1 MKGRNTRQKK
11 TVSWAV
17 TLLLRWSHDAFA
29 KGTSCKDHS
38 QSGGLRDLPV
48 LEEKKEAKRE
58 VGRIQAS
65 SSSHA
70 VTVHKS
76 CYYPKHLTSQKQSP
90 LVVAI
95 ESNITEAKQAW
106 RHDPSSGPFP
116 GLFLKAAH
124 LLPLG
129 DLGNCSGHLPAT
141 ATHLEHCRTG
151 CWGRAFDPLAV
162 RVRHF
167 HKGKRSFWLYNQPW
181 YAVLNVARPAQ
192 FYADFSPYFA
202 YISPEGGDLHLT
214 RHSCTETLF
223 RCWSISECSNLLVT
237 LSGESVF
244 TVISA
249 SVSENRGNTFSLI
262 LIPLSFNV
270 DFPFQ
275 FPFLSFQYL
284 LNLQLQIFK
293 R

>member
-1 MKGRNTRQKK
+1 MPLPKALPAKTTAKVVGWETSPCLRRKRKQREKWEGFRQVAAL
-11 TVSWAV
+11 TLSLCTNPV
-17 TLLLRWSHDAFA
+17 TIQS
-29 KGTSCKDHS
+29 TS
-38 QSGGLRDLPV
+38 P
-48 LEEKKEAKRE
+48 A
-58 VGRIQAS
+58 
-65 SSSHA
+65 
-70 VTVHKS
+70 
-76 CYYPKHLTSQKQSP
+76 SQKQSP
-90 LVVAI
+90 PVVPI

-106 RHDPSSGPFP
+106 RHDPFSGPFP
-116 GLFLKAAH
+116 GLFLKAAY

-129 DLGNCSGHLPAT
+129 DLGSCSGHLPAM

-167 HKGKRSFWLYNQPW
+167 HKGKRAFWLYNQPW
-181 YAVLNVARPAQ
+181 YAVLNVVRPAQ